1 MFSNL
6 LLRRYSVRNY
16 LSTPVEKTKIL
27 KVLEAARLAPSAAN
41 YQPWHF
47 IVVTKPENLAKL
59 HAAYHREWFKTAPVV
74 IVACADHSVSWKRK
88 YDGKNSADIDV
99 AIAIDHITLQAAE
112 LGLGTCWICNF
123 DPVKCNETLNLPPHI
138 EPIAMIPLGYP
149 ADKKTPVKKRKLP
162 DEIIR
167 WEKF

>member
-16 LSTPVEKTKIL
+16 LSTPVEETKIL

-47 IVVTKPENLAKL
+47 IVVTKPENLIKL

-123 DPVKCNETLNLPPHI
+123 DPKKCNETLNLPSHI

-149 ADKKTPVKKRKLP
+149 ADKKAPVKKRKSP